1 MTVSQINK
9 LLNERSFMTQTE
21 SVNLKQIHKILSKKR
36 PTATDYYKLEQ
47 IIKYFKVNP
56 RHENFVYLIEKFER
70 HNKLYIIKDEPFYE
84 QTKRQQLKEQIQ
96 QIQ

>member
-1 MTVSQINK
+1 MSIAKAIGNTFFHK
-9 LLNERSFMTQTE
+9 E
-21 SVNLKQIHKILSKKR
+21 NLKKMGFKWNLVEKR
-36 PTATDYYKLEQ
+36 WEIESDYVKPD
-47 IIKYFKVNP
+47 IIEYFKANP
-56 RHENFVYLIEKFER
+56 RHENFVHLIEKFER